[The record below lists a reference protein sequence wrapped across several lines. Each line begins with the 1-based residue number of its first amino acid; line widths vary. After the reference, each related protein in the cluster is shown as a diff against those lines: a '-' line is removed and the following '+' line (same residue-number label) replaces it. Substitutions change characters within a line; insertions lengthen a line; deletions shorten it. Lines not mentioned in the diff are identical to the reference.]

1 MSLSMKNIDQSTG
14 EDQNENENEK
24 PLGASTS
31 GGPALGSSRM
41 TSREDDL
48 ELKNP
53 DRPVSL
59 AQTLGT
65 K

>member
-14 EDQNENENEK
+14 EDNNENENEK
-24 PLGASTS
+24 PLGAGGS
-31 GGPALGSSRM
+31 GMGSGASRK
-41 TSREDDL
+41 SREDDL

>member
-1 MSLSMKNIDQSTG
+1 MSLSMRNIDQSTG
-14 EDQNENENEK
+14 EDHNDNENEK

-31 GGPALGSSRM
+31 AVGGGLGSR
-41 TSREDDL
+41 REEDL

-53 DRPVSL
+53 DRPTSL

-65 K
+65 R

>member
-1 MSLSMKNIDQSTG
+1 MGS
-14 EDQNENENEK
+14 
-24 PLGASTS
+24 GAS
-31 GGPALGSSRM
+31 RK
-41 TSREDDL
+41 SREDDL